1 MRYAMLL
8 KPHANTRY
16 RQSLLTLAL
25 TELECCLQAWGLY
38 DGAELCDIAGEP
50 FVAFNAEDL
59 TPEMWRSLSSH
70 SGCCFAARIQDGAL
84 IPVERTGRRYLPDEL
99 SQVLK
104 YKGKTNADFTRML
117 LHCARDASAFARSQ
131 EPLTVLDP
139 LCGKATTL
147 FCALDEGDNA
157 IGMDI
162 DAKAL
167 GEADTYFERFLKL
180 HRFKHRR
187 EVSSLTLP
195 GGKGVKCTTFTMADT
210 PERFKAGDSRSLKL
224 IYSDLDRLPKLLR
237 PESCHLA
244 VGDLPYGVQHAPQE
258 GQRIAS
264 LEKLVTKAAA
274 GCAGVLR
281 KGGALALSFNAYTLR
296 RGQVVH
302 AMVSAGL
309 QVLNEPPYNGF
320 AHWVEQAVDRDA
332 VIALKS

>member
-16 RQSLLTLAL
+16 RQSLQTLAL
-25 TELECCLQAWGLY
+25 TELDCCLRAWGLLG
-38 DGAELCDIAGEP
+38 GAELCDIAGEP
-50 FVAFNAEDL
+50 FVAFDAEDL

-70 SGCCFAARIQDGAL
+70 SGCCFAAQVRDGAL

-117 LHCARDASAFARSQ
+117 LHCARDASAFAQVQ

-147 FCALDEGDNA
+147 FCALDEGENA

-162 DAKAL
+162 DGKAL
-167 GEADTYFERFLKL
+167 NEADTYFERFLKL

-187 EVSSLTLP
+187 EVTSLTLP
-195 GGKGVKCTTFTMADT
+195 GGKGVKCVAFTVADT
-210 PERFKAGDSRSLKL
+210 PERFKAGDHRILKL
-224 IYSDLDRLPKLLR
+224 IYSDLSKLPKLLR
-237 PESCHLA
+237 QESCHLA

-258 GQRIAS
+258 GQRISS
-264 LEKLVTKAAA
+264 LEKLAAKTA
-274 GCAGVLR
+274 EGCAAVLK

-296 RGQVVH
+296 RDMVIQ
-302 AMVSAGL
+302 AMETAGL
-309 QVLNEPPYNGF
+309 RVLNDPPYNGF

-332 VIALKS
+332 VIGLKP